1 MANYTS
7 THTGAEI
14 DAAVTARS
22 LIIRRYTAVISQS
35 TTGDP
40 TVDNVLEN
48 TLGGTL
54 VWTRNSAGSYAGTL
68 TGAFTSASNK
78 TICTADQDFYAT
90 GNIANGFRQGISRS
104 SDNAV
109 ILVQYNNTLTPTD
122 GFTMY
127 IDIKV
132 YS

>member
-1 MANYTS
+1 MGKPSELADEFN
-7 THTGAEI
+7 
-14 DAAVTARS
+14 
-22 LIIRRYTAVISQS
+22 
-35 TTGDP
+35 
-40 TVDNVLEN
+40 NNLE
-48 TLGGTL
+48 T
-54 VWTRNSAGSYAGTL
+54 
-68 TGAFTSASNK
+68 
-78 TICTADQDFYAT
+78 DQDFYAT